1 MEMVRIA
8 STANATHAT
17 MASNEINQVML
28 DPMPKDAPG
37 LCTSVNERMPGIT
50 RTVCPSASADCAHAL
65 LIWSST
71 SATTAI
77 HAKTA
82 TRVRSRL

>member
-1 MEMVRIA
+1 MLLRKQRANTTVHFMEMVRIA

-50 RTVCPSASADCAHAL
+50 RTVCPSASADCAHPC
-65 LIWSST
+65 
-71 SATTAI
+71 
-77 HAKTA
+77 
-82 TRVRSRL
+82 